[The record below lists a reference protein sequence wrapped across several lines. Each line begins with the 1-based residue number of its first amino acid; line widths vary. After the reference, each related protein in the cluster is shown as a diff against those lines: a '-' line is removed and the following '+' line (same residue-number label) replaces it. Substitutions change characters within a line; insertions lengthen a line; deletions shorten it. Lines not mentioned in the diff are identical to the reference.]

1 MTGASCNKP
10 LELKKKNL
18 NNTLAIISKFF
29 LNLRT
34 LQLGIGE

>member
-10 LELKKKNL
+10 LELKKTL